1 MTIIA
6 EKHMTPIAEKPVALY
21 TNFESHN
28 VNSYTKKL
36 KYIYIYTCIYIN
48 FNQLVII
55 TIRNV
60 DDFMRFAIKIE
71 SRHYIIPLILKLY
84 ILERFFYFFWIFHFL
99 IESSEILKHVHF

>member
-1 MTIIA
+1 MTI
-6 EKHMTPIAEKPVALY
+6 IAEKPVALY

-60 DDFMRFAIKIE
+60 DDFMCASLLR
-71 SRHYIIPLILKLY
+71 SSQDII
-84 ILERFFYFFWIFHFL
+84 
-99 IESSEILKHVHF
+99 